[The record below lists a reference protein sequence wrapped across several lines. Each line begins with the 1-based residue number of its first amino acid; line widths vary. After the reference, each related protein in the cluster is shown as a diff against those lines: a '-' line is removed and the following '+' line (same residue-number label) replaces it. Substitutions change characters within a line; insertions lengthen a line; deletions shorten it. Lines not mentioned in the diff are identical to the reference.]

1 MNIDIFR
8 HNPYDMTDYVTVA
21 WDAHR
26 SRPVY
31 CSRDGKTAYTGK
43 SGMQIRVPYAP
54 DKLSIVA
61 FHDKANSVPVEPVQ
75 VKELN

>member
-8 HNPYDMTDYVTVA
+8 HSPNDMTDYVAVS

-31 CSRDGKTAYTGK
+31 CNRDGKTAYTGK
-43 SGMQIRVPYAP
+43 SGLQIRVPYAP
-54 DKLSIVA
+54 DKLSTTRPTQCQW
-61 FHDKANSVPVEPVQ
+61 NRSR
-75 VKELN
+75 